1 MPRIVPPPLSSPRTP
16 VRIFQYSTEDVTLSK
31 NPKFRYGCPS
41 TTGVVLTESRFCKVL
56 LFLRAEIKELEYKES
71 PDAKLEC
78 VVRCSR
84 HLCQALRIDKQ
95 GRGLVSANELQPAMV
110 LVLLRA
116 NPPFLHS
123 NIKYVTWFGAPTN
136 VQAGEDGYYFAHLCS
151 AVSFIKTLTTIP
163 RYAPVDETDGSR

>member
-1 MPRIVPPPLSSPRTP
+1 MNLTYAAVFEAI
-16 VRIFQYSTEDVTLSK
+16 
-31 NPKFRYGCPS
+31 
-41 TTGVVLTESRFCKVL
+41 LTENEEEDLAVHQRI
-56 LFLRAEIKELEYKES
+56 RAHSWVTARHLELDIDEENAAVRCSMDLAILEIKELEYKES